1 MRKTTLPKELTVK
14 CIWEHNGNDTLLY
27 AVEQI
32 GAFTRADRLN
42 AAIAKMPDEIKSYSK
57 WCGVNVPE
65 RINVVVVGEKSS
77 DLRIHDADS
86 DVLFERET
94 MPLRLEEYRL
104 LKSLAMK
111 SAKDFLSLYESIPD
125 KTATDLSERSTFYG
139 LLPRTADEMYAHT
152 KNVTEYY
159 FAEIGVDTDNSGD
172 IVACRERGFSKLET
186 KPDFLQNEV
195 VIGSFG
201 EGWSLRKLIRRFI
214 WHDRIH
220 AKAMFR
226 MACRV
231 FGSENVANPFCFSS
245 QIMNIGTK
253 GSNPSILN
261 DKIHMEEI

>member
-1 MRKTTLPKELTVK
+1 MKKTTSHKELTVK
-14 CIWEHNGNDTLLY
+14 CVWEHNGNDTLLY

-42 AAIAKMPDEIKSYSK
+42 AAIAKMPDEIRSYSK
-57 WCGVNVPE
+57 WCGNNVPE
-65 RINVVVVGEKSS
+65 RIGVDVVGEKCS
-77 DLRIHDADS
+77 DLRINDADS

-94 MPLRLEEYRL
+94 IPLRLEEYRL

-111 SAKDFLSLYESIPD
+111 SAKDFLSLYGSIPD
-125 KTATDLSERSTFYG
+125 KTATDIPDRNTFYG
-139 LLPRTADEMYAHT
+139 LLPRSADEMYAHT

-159 FAEIGVDTDNSGD
+159 FAEIGVNTDNSGD
-172 IVACRERGFSKLET
+172 IVACRERGFSRLET
-186 KPDFLQNEV
+186 KSDFLQNEV
-195 VIGSFG
+195 IIGSFG

-231 FGSENVANPFCFSS
+231 FGSESIVNPFCFSS
-245 QIMNIGTK
+245 QIMNTGAK
-253 GSNPSILN
+253 VSNPSILK

>member
-1 MRKTTLPKELTVK
+1 MRKSALQKELTVK
-14 CIWEHNGNDTLLY
+14 CIWEHNRNDTLLY

-32 GAFTRADRLN
+32 GAFTRADSLN
-42 AAIAKMPDEIKSYSK
+42 AAIAKMPDEIRSYSK
-57 WCGVNVPE
+57 WYGTAVPE
-65 RINVVVVGEKSS
+65 HINVVVVGEKCS
-77 DLRIHDADS
+77 DLRIKDADS

-94 MPLRLEEYRL
+94 PPLRWEEYCR
-104 LKSLAMK
+104 LKSLALR
-111 SAKDFLSLYESIPD
+111 SAQDFLSLYESIPD
-125 KTATDLSERSTFYG
+125 KTATDRPDRSTFYG

-172 IVACRERGFSKLET
+172 IAACRERGFSKLET

-220 AKAMFR
+220 AKAMYR
-226 MACRV
+226 MAVRM
-231 FGSENVANPFCFSS
+231 FGEENAANPFCF
-245 QIMNIGTK
+245 
-253 GSNPSILN
+253 
-261 DKIHMEEI
+261 